1 MTVVALE
8 LSAGCPK
15 AFLPTL
21 PLPSPHDVLLT
32 ACLLLQEMLSPVC
45 RLGAAP
51 GVALCHEHIALLS
64 RLAEGFILARVLIV
78 GFLFI
83 AQ

>member
-8 LSAGCPK
+8 LSAGCPN

-51 GVALCHEHIALLS
+51 EVALCHEHIALS